1 MVKLAVIVP
10 FFLLSSILVDTCH
23 EMIHVLKWLKT
34 MHHSFNMVYHRV
46 NRGVEGGPG
55 FDQIEPIVSWL
66 SSCWLCMQWQSAARS
81 DLFSKISYY
90 IFLSV
95 WLYSSLAPN
104 INKIKQAKIKI
115 GKILVEGAIKEN
127 VTCICVW
134 GFYKNDLRCVVWFW
148 MSVFSG
154 CLIICFLL
162 NLILGASSSEF
173 HSISSTSESP
183 QNQEELKKWKQKTKI
198 VETEKLKGENK
209 IKRCIKLL
217 WKVFVNSNNYL
228 LVDKALK
235 NYLNAVMWHVVLF

>member
-1 MVKLAVIVP
+1 MDIEEYNAYKLY
-10 FFLLSSILVDTCH
+10 FLEKDVLRGQLKERKRPGPLEKCF
-23 EMIHVLKWLKT
+23 EMIKNT
-34 MHHSFNMVYHRV
+34 THHLFNMVHHRV
-46 NRGVEGGPG
+46 NRGVEGV
-55 FDQIEPIVSWL
+55 QVLIKIETIISWL
-66 SSCWLCMQWQSAARS
+66 NSCWLCIQWQSAAWS
-81 DLFSKISYY
+81 DLFSINFLVY

-95 WLYSSLAPN
+95 WLYLSLAPN

-173 HSISSTSESP
+173 HSIHSIGKSP

-198 VETEKLKGENK
+198 VEKLKGE
-209 IKRCIKLL
+209 
-217 WKVFVNSNNYL
+217 
-228 LVDKALK
+228 
-235 NYLNAVMWHVVLF
+235 M